1 MLRRYSSFHMEFRH
15 DTDSFGTTTMIS
27 YNESKS
33 THDDNHSSDDH
44 SNEFAATSYPET
56 CSSSSF
62 TNGYLEQEEEE
73 EEEKE
78 ERKEKHVLPRDQDD
92 DDDDDG
98 SWADFEGLELY
109 NCHPLEMVHC
119 EEINVKTKE
128 SEAAEEEDEF
138 VIRNDPSFMRLS
150 FFETMLHYEPCVGR
164 DDMASVVLSEEND
177 HDSLEY
183 DNDHPIDRCN
193 VTGDNLHETML
204 LDHSSTFTSL
214 DGNDGHDNMN
224 DRLSLQTKWYR
235 CFFRNR
241 IGNVSMQDVSV
252 DIDIDA
258 FHIDSATSFSSLSSL
273 EDHESYYN
281 KRERKRCI
289 RDIDKVIEHCKET
302 SRKKRFGCL
311 SRLLKPY
318 KSV

>member
-15 DTDSFGTTTMIS
+15 DTDSFGTMIS
-27 YNESKS
+27 YSDCKSS
-33 THDDNHSSDDH
+33 THDDNSSDDDD
-44 SNEFAATSYPET
+44 SNQFAATSYPET
-56 CSSSSF
+56 FSSSSF

-73 EEEKE
+73 EG
-78 ERKEKHVLPRDQDD
+78 KEKHVLPTRDQDSDD
-92 DDDDDG
+92 DDDNDEDG

-109 NCHPLEMVHC
+109 TCHPLEMVHC

-128 SEAAEEEDEF
+128 SEAAEEDAF
-138 VIRNDPSFMRLS
+138 VIRNDPSIIRLS

-164 DDMASVVLSEEND
+164 DMASVILPEND
-177 HDSLEY
+177 NDSLEY
-183 DNDHPIDRCN
+183 DNDHPVDRCN

-214 DGNDGHDNMN
+214 YGNDGHDNMN
-224 DRLSLQTKWYR
+224 DRLPLQTKWYR

-241 IGNVSMQDVSV
+241 MGNVSMQDAPV
-252 DIDIDA
+252 DIGIDT
-258 FHIDSATSFSSLSSL
+258 FHIESATSFSSLSSL
-273 EDHESYYN
+273 EDNESYYN

-289 RDIDKVIEHCKET
+289 RDIDIVEHCKGT
-302 SRKKRFGCL
+302 FKKKRFGCL